1 MARQQFID
9 QIYYL
14 TKKEFINKGFTF
26 NDVWKKIVKDGKL
39 SKEEQNQN
47 IGIVYT
53 DLLQDARFIYMGNKK
68 WMLREFATQEEI
80 DKFQNMLYDFNNDIA
95 EENAAINKT
104 SVTEEPTEIEE
115 DEEIDIN
122 INRNVGKTYDEKED
136 E

>member
-1 MARQQFID
+1 
-9 QIYYL
+9 
-14 TKKEFINKGFTF
+14 
-26 NDVWKKIVKDGKL
+26 
-39 SKEEQNQN
+39 
-47 IGIVYT
+47 
-53 DLLQDARFIYMGNKK
+53 
-68 WMLREFATQEEI
+68 MLREFATQEEI